1 MERQA
6 ELAATCGRKTA
17 SDAVWPAN
25 QRRTA
30 TAATSILWRMETF
43 RPARRA
49 GPTRMPGRQWR
60 VGEKMIKAIGL
71 YLSDGT
77 QFHWDFDFSIQGT
90 MRVSRVSMTSI
101 PRWMRLEYC
110 QCPACTLDTANH
122 PLCPVAEVL
131 GKYAH
136 DLANYRSYEIVNVDV
151 FLDNGETVRLE
162 NIPLQT
168 VVSELVRLAVFQYE
182 CPIGRLVKPAMSE
195 LPPFPSN
202 DEILS
207 AFARAFEPDIGTN
220 TVSLSEDQEVY
231 LEALHDLFG
240 NLSVRL
246 EHLGQGDAH
255 LNGVVILH
263 SLAVLFTLSA
273 PDLIEVLRNRD

>member
-1 MERQA
+1 
-6 ELAATCGRKTA
+6 
-17 SDAVWPAN
+17 
-25 QRRTA
+25 
-30 TAATSILWRMETF
+30 
-43 RPARRA
+43 
-49 GPTRMPGRQWR
+49 
-60 VGEKMIKAIGL
+60 MITAIGL

-77 QFHWDFDFSIQGT
+77 ERHWDFDFSLGGT
-90 MRVSRVSMTSI
+90 MRVNRMSVTQI

-110 QCPACTLDTANH
+110 QCPACTLDTAEH

-131 GKYAH
+131 GKYAF

-151 FLDNGETVRLE
+151 FDEKGERTRLE
-162 NIPLQT
+162 SIPLQT

-182 CPIGRLVKPAMSE
+182 CPIGRLVKPAMSA

-207 AFARAFEPDIGTN
+207 AFALAFEPEIGTN
-220 TVSLSEDQEVY
+220 TVSLNEDQQVY

-273 PDLIEVLRNRD
+273 PDLIGVIRDRQP